1 MKIYNNS
8 IEEEEERPES
18 ISTVAFVNFNRN
30 MMNKPLE
37 KIVVPKIKETK
48 TINDISWALMNG
60 RSYYLLAV
68 ASDSFI
74 KVFELNIRETQRD
87 VTVPTIDVLREI
99 SLSNQAC
106 MRLSWNVMGTY
117 LSGS

>member
-1 MKIYNNS
+1 
-8 IEEEEERPES
+8 
-18 ISTVAFVNFNRN
+18 

-74 KVFELNIRETQRD
+74 KVF
-87 VTVPTIDVLREI
+87 
-99 SLSNQAC
+99 
-106 MRLSWNVMGTY
+106 
-117 LSGS
+117 